1 MGAITL
7 ATAARNAAA
16 AAVAALVD
24 AGSTAGYLEIRTGP
38 APASPQSPATGTLLV
53 TIELNDPAY
62 GAPASGVASLDVSPV
77 PSGTAVATDTAGWA
91 RLYDGDDNP
100 VADGLCSTSGAFVNL
115 ASTSFVTGA
124 VVSFTSGSF
133 TVPAA

>member
-16 AAVAALVD
+16 AAVVALVD
-24 AGSTAGYLEIRTGP
+24 AGGAAGYLEIRTGS
-38 APASPQSPATGTLLV
+38 APASPQSPATGILLV

-62 GAPASGVASLDVSPV
+62 GAPANGVASLDASPV
-77 PSGTAVATDTAGWA
+77 PSGTAVATNTAGWA
-91 RLYDGDDNP
+91 RLYDSDDNP

-115 ASTSFVTGA
+115 ATTSIVSGA
-124 VVSFTSGSF
+124 VVSVTSGSL